1 MLHGDI
7 SNQRSFVIGFRCE
20 DSLLR
25 YKDDSLTDKL
35 MNSIQGKT
43 KRAEVDQKVY
53 SLMNYLY
60 WNTEYTVMLIIDEKN
75 YTKEAQEY
83 LADFPFNQV
92 ATVIKNV
99 SEVTMMLNT
108 GELTY
113 FVTDDILDRNSVN
126 SKYAV
131 SVDEFNTILKRR
143 VRRFEESKTI

>member
-20 DSLLR
+20 NSLLH
-25 YKDDSLTDKL
+25 YKDESIADKVL
-35 MNSIQGKT
+35 NSVRGKT
-43 KRAEVDQKVY
+43 KRAEVDPKVY

-60 WNTEYTVMLIIDEKN
+60 YNTEYTISLVIDEDN

-92 ATVIKNV
+92 ATVIKSI

-113 FVTDDILDRNSVN
+113 FVSDDIIDRQSVN
-126 SKYAV
+126 SRYAV
-131 SVDEFNTILKRR
+131 DTDTFNTILKRR
-143 VRRFEESKTI
+143 VKRFEED

>member
-1 MLHGDI
+1 MLHGNI

-20 DSLLR
+20 NSLLQ
-25 YKDDSLTDKL
+25 YKDDTLMDKVK
-35 MNSIQGKT
+35 NSVVGKT

-60 WNTEYTVMLIIDEKN
+60 WNTEYTIMLIIDEKN
-75 YTKEAQEY
+75 YTKEAEEF

-92 ATVIKNV
+92 ATVIKNI

-113 FVTDDILDRNSVN
+113 YVSDDIIDRQSVN
-126 SKYAV
+126 SRFAV
-131 SVDEFNTILKRR
+131 DTVTFNTILKRR
-143 VRRFEESKTI
+143 VKRFEEN

>member
-25 YKDDSLTDKL
+25 YKDDSLVDKV
-35 MNSIQGKT
+35 MNSIKGKT
-43 KRAEVDQKVY
+43 VRAEVDPKVY
-53 SLMNYLY
+53 SLMSYLY

-92 ATVIKNV
+92 ATVLKNI
-99 SEVTMMLNT
+99 SEVTAMLNT
-108 GELTY
+108 GSLTY
-113 FVTDDILDRNSVN
+113 FVSESIIDRQRAN

-143 VRRFEESKTI
+143 TKRFE

>member
-1 MLHGDI
+1 MLHGNI

-20 DSLLR
+20 NSLLQ
-25 YKDDSLTDKL
+25 YKDDTLMDKVK
-35 MNSIQGKT
+35 NSVVGKT

-60 WNTEYTVMLIIDEKN
+60 WNTEYTIMLIIDEKN
-75 YTKEAQEY
+75 YTKEAEEF

-92 ATVIKNV
+92 ATVIKNI

-113 FVTDDILDRNSVN
+113 YVSDDIIDRQSVN
-126 SKYAV
+126 SRFA
-131 SVDEFNTILKRR
+131 DEGR
-143 VRRFEESKTI
+143 EC

>member
-1 MLHGDI
+1 MKNGDI

-20 DSLLR
+20 NSLLH
-25 YKDDSLTDKL
+25 YKENTLIDKV
-35 MNSIQGKT
+35 MNGVKGKT

-60 WNTEYTVMLIIDEKN
+60 WNTEYTVMLVIDEKN
-75 YTKEAQEY
+75 YTKEAQDF

-113 FVTDDILDRNSVN
+113 FVSEDILDRNNVN
-126 SKYAV
+126 SRFAV
-131 SVDEFNTILKRR
+131 DVDTFNTILKRR
-143 VRRFEESKTI
+143 VKRCEES

>member
-7 SNQRSFVIGFRCE
+7 SNQRDFVIGFRCE
-20 DSLLR
+20 NSLLQ
-25 YKDDSLTDKL
+25 YKDETLTDKI
-35 MNSIQGKT
+35 MNGLKGKT

-53 SLMNYLY
+53 SLMNYIY
-60 WNTEYTVMLIIDEKN
+60 WNTPYTVMLVIDEKN
-75 YTKEAQEY
+75 YTKEAQDF

-92 ATVIKNV
+92 ATVLKNI

-113 FVTDDILDRNSVN
+113 FVSEDSIDRNSVN
-126 SKYAV
+126 SRYAV
-131 SVDEFNTILKRR
+131 NVDTFNTILKRR

>member
-20 DSLLR
+20 NSLLHYR
-25 YKDDSLTDKL
+25 DESLKDKL
-35 MNSIQGKT
+35 INSFAGRT

-60 WNTEYTVMLIIDEKN
+60 WNTEYTVMLVIDEKN

-113 FVTDDILDRNSVN
+113 FVSDDILDRQSVN

-131 SVDEFNTILKRR
+131 DTDTFNTILKRR
-143 VRRFEESKTI
+143 VKRFEEN